1 MLVQPIEA
9 DRRRQIL
16 SRGIV
21 GLIPYAVA
29 VVVAAFSPYLTLII
43 CAAVAVFYALPIAS
57 GGRQTV

>member
-1 MLVQPIEA
+1 VQPIEA

-21 GLIPYAVA
+21 GLIPYTVA
-29 VVVAAFSPYLTLII
+29 VVVAAFSPYLSLII